1 MSLNWSGGIISQPEE
16 SAGHHLQSG
25 MCMKW
30 KQKKDIV
37 GNGYPGM
44 HSGGK
49 GQMTAKCV
57 GSGHNDQHD
66 FV

>member
-1 MSLNWSGGIISQPEE
+1 
-16 SAGHHLQSG
+16 
-25 MCMKW
+25 MKW

-57 GSGHNDQHD
+57 GSGHNDHHD